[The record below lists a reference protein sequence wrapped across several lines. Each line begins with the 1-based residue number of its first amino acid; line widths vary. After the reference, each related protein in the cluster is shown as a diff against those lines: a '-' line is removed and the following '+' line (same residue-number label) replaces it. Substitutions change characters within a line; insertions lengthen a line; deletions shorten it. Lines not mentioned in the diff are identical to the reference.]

1 MSPSMSNSSVG
12 IAILTLLAGAASAVA
27 IPGAPKLRCHS
38 ALPASEPASHSP
50 TRRHLS
56 TVIAFMRDSWSV
68 TCANISMHSPDG
80 TPSKSRMYSKTSTAA
95 SHSASSTRRRMSATN
110 QLDVST
116 SAPAFPCSNPCRRT
130 QSTISLASAHC
141 RVRPMPTST
150 DLYPSRHMSSL
161 ILSRNGAAGIPR
173 AWLLSSW
180 SMTRESI
187 FSSSGVAPTTK
198 SSLRPA
204 CAAARLNA
212 SEVSSFAAFQSA

>member
-1 MSPSMSNSSVG
+1 MSPLMSNSSVG
-12 IAILTLLAGAASAVA
+12 IAILTLREGAASGAA
-27 IPGAPKLRCHS
+27 CPGVPKLRCHS
-38 ALPASEPASHSP
+38 ARPASDPASHSP
-50 TRRHLS
+50 TLRHRV
-56 TVIAFMRDSWSV
+56 TVIEFIAPSWSV
-68 TCANISMHSPDG
+68 TRANISMHSPLG

-95 SHSASSTRRRMSATN
+95 SHSPSSTLLRMSATN
-110 QLDVST
+110 QFDVST
-116 SAPAFPCSNPCRRT
+116 SDPLRPCSRPCALT

-161 ILSRNGAAGIPR
+161 ILSRNGAAGTPL
-173 AWLLSSW
+173 AWLLRSW

-187 FSSSGVAPTTK
+187 CSSSGAAPTTK

-212 SEVSSFAAFQSA
+212 SDMSSLAAFQSA